1 MSCVCSVHSRPE
13 SPSFLGFPK
22 APACVLFLFF
32 CMNIVCR
39 VMKPVKWFPNLMLL
53 TVLVMLNVT
62 HYNLLQLTIFTLDVP
77 CMFELLGYAPLLDF
91 RITPFFV
98 KVSSKRT
105 QMIKEKNNKISLFS
119 VLENKKNYYVS
130 FEYII
135 SSKV

>member
-1 MSCVCSVHSRPE
+1 
-13 SPSFLGFPK
+13 
-22 APACVLFLFF
+22 
-32 CMNIVCR
+32 
-39 VMKPVKWFPNLMLL
+39 
-53 TVLVMLNVT
+53 
-62 HYNLLQLTIFTLDVP
+62 
-77 CMFELLGYAPLLDF
+77 MFELLGYAPLLGF

-105 QMIKEKNNKISLFS
+105 QMIKEKKKIKISLFS